1 MKRFPTDTQKS
12 MEDLQAKKPDSD
24 EPRSLPDTSLRTALE
39 QEWQPSEVPSDTQ
52 CLGFS
57 VFFLVALCAFTGWS
71 YRSGDPQRLV
81 RGWDVYGRF
90 CGQEGREGLTY
101 AVFPAPEEDIRLT
114 LCAIGC
120 PAVTATEAICLYD
133 TSLQPLK
140 DLGCY
145 DAVPSVP
152 YHNRYCL
159 PSTHAPRLRVL
170 SWLMQPG
177 QVMTRVIG
185 DLVRTWDLLAIGAL
199 ISFTA
204 GCLLLVVS
212 LCGVLCNATL
222 FLVAGG
228 GAIALLGA
236 LAFVVFNEAWRVDE
250 MICGG
255 FSVVHMTDCNEGET
269 STGYR
274 SLAWFVVAMGGCVTV
289 AFFTMLSGFYKGIQL
304 FVTLTRLISPWL
316 VLCPVLGGLVGLGLY
331 AYFLTLSVFAVS
343 TGSRESQQGSHVPLN
358 EFDTWEFSTPERVLM
373 FFLISMALWCF
384 ATVGHM
390 VEFVTARCIAMRYI
404 NADRDNGLKT
414 LSQATFHMLKFRIGS
429 VQMAALLL
437 PLFRLPRHLL
447 LGMKRARKS
456 FAWEWLCRP
465 LMREC
470 TCFRS
475 CYSRWLKY
483 MTSDGLAWEAI
494 KGGSFVSASVLG
506 HALVKRHK
514 KMQTME
520 MLNRANYAIWAQQL
534 ALTLLGPVF
543 IAYFIAYEKV
553 TLDQM
558 EIREVT
564 SVTGLALL
572 MLGGSWVQAQVLGG
586 FLRGVLHGGLMAFLM
601 DVDMST
607 NPERPIARDLLAF
620 LNGPLSPAEN
630 DLEDGKSSKRY
641 MNKVRPISEVPFPV
655 AEAVGEEEDSVKGV
669 VHTVPPPPPSRPG
682 EATFDIAT

>member
-1 MKRFPTDTQKS
+1 
-12 MEDLQAKKPDSD
+12 MEDLQTKKPDFPLD
-24 EPRSLPDTSLRTALE
+24 EPKALADSSLRTALE

-57 VFFLVALCAFTGWS
+57 VFFLLALCAFTGWA
-71 YRSGDPQRLV
+71 YRSGDPQRLL
-81 RGWDVYGRF
+81 RGWDVYGKF
-90 CGQEGREGLTY
+90 CGQEGREELTY
-101 AVFPAPEEDIRLT
+101 TIFPAPEDDIRLT
-114 LCAIGC
+114 QCSIGC
-120 PAVTATEAICLYD
+120 PAVTATEAICLYGS
-133 TSLQPLK
+133 SLEVLE

-159 PSTHAPRLRVL
+159 PSTHTPRLLVL
-170 SWLMQPG
+170 SWLMQAG
-177 QVMTRVIG
+177 QVMTRVTG
-185 DLVRTWDLLAIGAL
+185 DLVRAWDLLAIGAL

-204 GCLLLVVS
+204 GCFLLVLC

-236 LAFVVFNEAWRVDE
+236 LAFAVFNEAWRVDD

-255 FSVVHMTDCNEGET
+255 FSVVNMTDCYEGET

-289 AFFTMLSGFYKGIQL
+289 AFYAMLSGFYKGIRL
-304 FVTLTRLISPWL
+304 FVILTRLISPWL
-316 VLCPVLGGLVGLGLY
+316 VLCPVLGGLTGLGLY
-331 AYFLTLSVFAVS
+331 AYFLTLAVFAVS
-343 TGSRESQQGSHVPLN
+343 TGSRESQTASEIPLN
-358 EFDTWEFSTPERVLM
+358 EFETWEFSTPERVLM
-373 FFLISMALWCF
+373 FFLIAMALWCF
-384 ATVGHM
+384 ATIGHI
-390 VEFVTARCIAMRYI
+390 VEFLTARCVAMRYI
-404 NADRDNGLKT
+404 NSDRDNGLKT
-414 LSQATFHMLKFRIGS
+414 LSQATLHMLKYRLGS

-437 PLFRLPRHLL
+437 PLFRLPRNLL

-470 TCFRS
+470 TCFRA

-483 MTSDGLAWEAI
+483 MTSDGLAWQAI
-494 KGGSFVSASVLG
+494 KGGSFISASVLG
-506 HALVKRHK
+506 HVLVKRHK

-520 MLNRANYAIWAQQL
+520 LLNRANYTIWAQQL
-534 ALTLLGPVF
+534 VLTLLGPVF
-543 IAYFIAYEKV
+543 IAYFISYERV
-553 TLDQM
+553 TVEQVDV
-558 EIREVT
+558 REVT

-601 DVDMST
+601 DIDMNP
-607 NPERPIARDLLAF
+607 NPERPIARDLLVF
-620 LNGPLSPAEN
+620 LNGPLSPAED
-630 DLEDGKSSKRY
+630 DLEGGKDTKRY
-641 MNKVRPISEVPFPV
+641 MNKVRPIGSEIPFPV
-655 AEAVGEEEDSVKGV
+655 VEVMGEEEDSAKGV
-669 VHTVPPPPPSRPG
+669 SHTMPPPPPSRLA
-682 EATFDIAT
+682 EATRDIAT